1 MKILGIE
8 TALGFS
14 EVALLEEG
22 KDLLPRTLA
31 DGTLYSENVVKLMR
45 TLLRASSMSLGELD
59 GIAVSIGPGSFTGL
73 RIGLSAAKGLAG
85 SANRPLVGVS
95 TLDALAGSVVYSK
108 MIETGCEF
116 LAVID
121 AKRDDY
127 YCASFYNDRG
137 KPSRTSE
144 PQIVTAYE
152 ICHSSPENEKVI
164 VVGDGKAKLEQRL
177 RDVRISGGSEL
188 RIIQKGS
195 LVSPAAAVAILGL
208 QKIKRGELADAVSL
222 EPSYLKDF
230 LIHTRS

>member
-108 MIETGCEF
+108 IIDTGCD
-116 LAVID
+116 LLDVID

-127 YCASFYNDRG
+127 Y
-137 KPSRTSE
+137 
-144 PQIVTAYE
+144 
-152 ICHSSPENEKVI
+152 
-164 VVGDGKAKLEQRL
+164 
-177 RDVRISGGSEL
+177 
-188 RIIQKGS
+188 
-195 LVSPAAAVAILGL
+195 
-208 QKIKRGELADAVSL
+208 
-222 EPSYLKDF
+222 
-230 LIHTRS
+230 